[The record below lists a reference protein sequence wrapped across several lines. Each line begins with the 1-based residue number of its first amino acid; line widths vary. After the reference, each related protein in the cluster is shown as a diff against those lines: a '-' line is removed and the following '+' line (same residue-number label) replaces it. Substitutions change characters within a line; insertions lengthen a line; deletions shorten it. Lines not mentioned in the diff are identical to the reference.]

1 MNKLFLLSIFLQL
14 SIFNYQQLPD
24 CHLVHRVCPFSGTA
38 RKWISPWKELGAVS
52 ASRGLETVLKP
63 SRCTR
68 STSPLSFPRH
78 NHHNHSYLIIANVF
92 ITVCRV
98 GIEKSFKILLLM
110 RKSGRETDCKK
121 PLWFI
126 SVKGPLEESKTFLTN
141 LKTLMVHELSIGQ
154 GLETV
159 LKHHEKRC
167 RWLMGMN

>member
-68 STSPLSFPRH
+68 SASPLTCP
-78 NHHNHSYLIIANVF
+78 HHNHRHHSYFTIANF
-92 ITVCRV
+92 FYHRD
-98 GIEKSFKILLLM
+98 GNEKSFKILLLS
-110 RKSGRETDCKK
+110 RKSGRDRLQLKK
-121 PLWFI
+121 PCRAHKSERAAGGI
-126 SVKGPLEESKTFLTN
+126 ETFLN
-141 LKTLMVHELSIGQ
+141 DFETLMVQELSVGQ
-154 GLETV
+154 GIGNSFKTPGEDL
-159 LKHHEKRC
+159 R
-167 RWLMGMN
+167 RDAAG